1 MLQPLV
7 FLALFGPLL
16 VGSLGGEANNAL
28 GESVWQWFVPSILV
42 MTALFGT
49 TTVGANLL
57 YEFHT
62 GAHERMLVT
71 PLSRPSLLIGRAL
84 KEMVPLAG
92 QAVIIVLVMIPFGF
106 VLYPAGAL
114 LGLALLAVFGVG
126 LGSLSYALAI
136 AVRKQEWMFWA
147 VQQTLIFP
155 LMILSGMLLPL
166 ETGPEW
172 MQLVAKFNPLAYIV
186 DAERALFGGQIATSA
201 AMWGAVAAIG
211 TADRRSLGGHLRH
224 APQRRLI
231 SAAARED
238 GQDAERPGAQL
249 MSTRP
254 LALIDQAAPRPWLSP
269 PPPSSANVPSGPAGS
284 GSRYRG
290 APGTF
295 LPGTPLTD
303 SVEYANVSIAKAIR
317 SLFTSSACRASA
329 SPATFG

>member
-1 MLQPLV
+1 MRALVRDTGIVMTRELRPVMRDPFSLIFGMIQPLV

-16 VGSLGGEANNAL
+16 VGSLGNEAGSTL

-57 YEFHT
+57 FEFQT

-106 VLYPAGAL
+106 TLYPAGAV
-114 LGLALLAVFGVG
+114 LGLLVLAVFGIG

-166 ETGPEW
+166 ESGPQW
-172 MQLVAKFNPLAYIV
+172 MQVAAKFNPLAYLV
-186 DAERALFGGQIATSA
+186 DAERALFGGEIASTTVL
-201 AMWGAVAAIG
+201 WGAVAAVG
-211 TADRRSLGGHLRH
+211 TAAVGLWVGISAMRRS
-224 APQRRLI
+224 A
-231 SAAARED
+231 D
-238 GQDAERPGAQL
+238 
-249 MSTRP
+249 
-254 LALIDQAAPRPWLSP
+254 
-269 PPPSSANVPSGPAGS
+269 
-284 GSRYRG
+284 
-290 APGTF
+290 
-295 LPGTPLTD
+295 
-303 SVEYANVSIAKAIR
+303 
-317 SLFTSSACRASA
+317 
-329 SPATFG
+329 